1 MEKKKIHNI
10 EYYFTKVKIKQMIAN
25 MHHRNMPAILV
36 GWNGTRNCSLTLGFT
51 SYSPE
56 LVKMGNCA
64 KKLYDYLR
72 QKKT

>member
-1 MEKKKIHNI
+1 
-10 EYYFTKVKIKQMIAN
+10 MIAN

-36 GWNGTRNCSLTLGFT
+36 GWNGTRNCSLALGFT